1 MPKLLPGSLKLN
13 SKNNSYWTNL
23 KRLVARYVRPTK
35 IAARPLQDVQSLA
48 KKGFF
53 FPLNLPALSID
64 SVATNEQLA
73 LCATKIKSAWEHLGA
88 ATPHFSVLTGEQF
101 LPENLDGA
109 IDDFWSTGQA
119 EAEIF
124 RQTLSRHGVEDLS
137 SGICVEYG
145 CGVGR
150 VTMGFVKQF
159 AKVHA
164 YDISSNHLK
173 IARQRAEETGTGN
186 AVFHECAE
194 HFLDAIELCDFFYSV
209 IVLQHNPPP
218 IIVVLIR
225 KALTALRPG
234 GVAIFQVPTY
244 IVGYRFSLEEWL
256 NTDHVPDMQM
266 HCLPQD
272 KIFGVISEERCKLL
286 EVREDNWTGA
296 PEMYISNTFVV
307 QKYLADG

>member
-1 MPKLLPGSLKLN
+1 MQHPGAQLL
-13 SKNNSYWTNL
+13 
-23 KRLVARYVRPTK
+23 ARSE
-35 IAARPLQDVQSLA
+35 IFQ
-48 KKGFF
+48 
-53 FPLNLPALSID
+53 PLNLPSLAID
-64 SVATNEQLA
+64 SVATNLQLA
-73 LCATKIKSAWEHLGA
+73 LCVSKIKSVWEQLGA
-88 ATPHFSVLTGEQF
+88 AKPHYSVLTAQQF

-109 IDDFWSTGQA
+109 IDNFWASGLA
-119 EAEIF
+119 EAEVF
-124 RQTLSRHGVEDLS
+124 RQTVSRHGAGELRS
-137 SGICVEYG
+137 RTCVEYG

-150 VTMGFVKQF
+150 VTMGFANLF
-159 AKVHA
+159 ARVHA
-164 YDISSNHLK
+164 YDISNNHLK

-194 HFLDAIELCDFFYSV
+194 HFLDAIEPCDFFYSV

-218 IIVVLIR
+218 IIAVLIR
-225 KALTALRPG
+225 KALAALRPCG
-234 GVAIFQVPTY
+234 IAIFQVPTY

-272 KIFGVISEERCKLL
+272 RIFGVISEEKCKLL

-307 QKYLADG
+307 QKYLAGG